1 MIVNSSYFFFFVVVA
16 GSGGDGGLYVCLF
29 VAVFFFISLRDLFIF
44 CLRTVIIF
52 IKFVL
57 RSFSYVAAVL
67 EYSGLL

>member
-1 MIVNSSYFFFFVVVA
+1 
-16 GSGGDGGLYVCLF
+16 LYVCLF